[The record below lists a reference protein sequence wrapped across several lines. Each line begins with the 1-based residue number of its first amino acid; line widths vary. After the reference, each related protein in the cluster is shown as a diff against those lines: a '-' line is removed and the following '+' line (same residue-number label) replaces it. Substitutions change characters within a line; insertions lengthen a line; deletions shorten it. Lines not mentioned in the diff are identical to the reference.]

1 MEIEDILKSFEIY
14 NKEYK
19 RNAVD
24 AALTQREEI
33 TPHLIAVL
41 ENALND
47 PEKFTNRDTPYFTHV
62 YAFML
67 LGHFCEEKAHDALVK
82 LFSLPDELPEA
93 LFGDFIIEDL
103 PIVLFRTCGG
113 NPEKIKELILNKD
126 AYEYCRGAALEAL
139 SYTYIEGYITREE
152 ILSFYQELFDKKE
165 TDSESS
171 FYDMLACCV
180 YDIYPEEL
188 LETIKKAYDEGLIHS
203 GYVGYDEFVEVLEL
217 GKDYYINNL
226 KAKIQKRQIDNI
238 HDSMS
243 WWACFKQPQK
253 SSPKNVPINF
263 LENKEVFKNKP
274 KSKSNFKSKKKSN
287 KSKRK
292 QTKASKKANRKKK

>member
-1 MEIEDILKSFEIY
+1 MKIEDILKSFEIY
-14 NKEYK
+14 DKEYK

-24 AALTQREEI
+24 AALAQREEI
-33 TPHLIAVL
+33 IPHLIAVL
-41 ENALND
+41 EDAFNN
-47 PEKFTNRDTPYFTHV
+47 PEKFTNRDNPYFSHI

-82 LFSLPDELPEA
+82 LFSLPDELPSA
-93 LFGDFIIEDL
+93 LFGDFITEDL

-139 SYTYIEGYITREE
+139 SYTYIEGYITREV
-152 ILSFYQELFDKKE
+152 ILSFYQELFDAKE
-165 TDSESS
+165 TDPESA
-171 FYDMLACCV
+171 FYAILAGSVC
-180 YDIYPEEL
+180 DIYPEEL
-188 LETIKKAYDEGLIHS
+188 HETVKTAYDAGLIDSWHIK
-203 GYVGYDEFVEVLEL
+203 YEEFVEVLEQ
-217 GKDYYINNL
+217 GKEKCINNFR
-226 KAKIQKRQIDNI
+226 AKIQNRQIDNI

-274 KSKSNFKSKKKSN
+274 KSKSNLDGFVKSPKCPLF
-287 KSKRK
+287 
-292 QTKASKKANRKKK
+292 AS